1 MKVSEPFKVK
11 GERPSEYFA
20 RALRAI
26 GQDLANLFPQ
36 QLEIE
41 CRGESFE
48 VRVQCDRKRLESKK
62 PQARKKGLGAFIGRV
77 ANYRLDK
84 PTEES
89 DVVTHARTYNPDDIN
104 RLDQSG
110 VDRRT
115 QAGKV
120 PDIYSLGETL
130 RTIGRIVDS
139 NGGRLVSIF
148 KDQRRVAVE
157 YTDKKGSKCR
167 EEMTSS
173 ELYKLQQ
180 RYYQE
185 RSGSTNP
192 DFFTRHD

>member
-1 MKVSEPFKVK
+1 MKVSEPFKIK
-11 GERPSEYFA
+11 GDHPSEYYA

-48 VRVQCDRKRLESKK
+48 VRARCDRKRLESKN

-84 PTEES
+84 RAEVS
-89 DVVTHARTYNPDDIN
+89 DVVTYARTYNPDDIN

-115 QAGKV
+115 QTGKT
-120 PDIYSLGETL
+120 PDIYNLGETL
-130 RTIGRIVDS
+130 RTIGRIVDT
-139 NGGRLVSIF
+139 NGSRLVSIF
-148 KDQRRVAVE
+148 KDRRRVAVE
-157 YTDKKGSKCR
+157 YTDRKGAKCR
-167 EEMTSS
+167 AEMTSS

-185 RSGSTNP
+185 RSGNTNP

>member
-1 MKVSEPFKVK
+1 MKASEPFKVK
-11 GERPSEYFA
+11 GDRPSEYFA

-48 VRVQCDRKRLESKK
+48 VRARCDRKRLESKN
-62 PQARKKGLGAFIGRV
+62 PQVRKKGLGAFIGRV

-84 PTEES
+84 PAEES
-89 DVVTHARTYNPDDIN
+89 DVVTHARTYKADDIN

-130 RTIGRIVDS
+130 RTIGRIVDT

-148 KDQRRVAVE
+148 KDQRRVAFE
-157 YTDKKGSKCR
+157 YTDRKGSKCR
-167 EEMTSS
+167 TEMTSS
-173 ELYKLQQ
+173 ELFKHQQ